1 WFPTSEK
8 PWIVSA
14 SGSAGGSLTFW
25 RKLAHPVCGQT
36 HIVQVGQPK
45 NICICFIDYTKAFD
59 CVDNN
64 KRWKI
69 LHEMGIL
76 DHLTCLLR
84 NLYEVYF
91 CGIRFMSRVDT
102 KRPFRNHLS
111 WHLEGT
117 PVLEKVLGYNI
128 WYFPENNTNLTET
141 MNTTNQQPELYLGN
155 QTYWVHVI
163 SYNSL
168 GKSPE
173 ATLRIPAID
182 EKLFQC
188 IEAMH
193 TCLTQDQLVS
203 VSHTRNWII
212 QQDKLKPFWCYNI
225 SVYPMLQNRVGE
237 PYSIQAYVKEG
248 VPSAGPVMKVENI
261 GVRTVTITWKEIPKH
276 QRNGFINNYTIF
288 YQVEDGKGFSKTV
301 NSSILRYDLES
312 LTRKTSYTVRVMA
325 STSAG
330 GANGPGINFKTSSIT
345 CVPTQ
350 KTHSFLLTETLS
362 LGTSFLILTLPH
374 LSLPDLTS
382 HHFPI
387 MFAFMLLHL
396 LFFLSSL
403 SVSSGEHWQQ
413 QRVSRWPA
421 SLLGRVG
428 SRVPMELE
436 LWSAHAQD
444 RLVLANYTVLE
455 DWLKAICPACSGHC
469 REGSLSSGSCPLSPQ
484 GASFYPECHGLPPW

>member
-117 PVLEKVLGYNI
+117 PVLEKVLGYNV

-330 GANGPGINFKTSSIT
+330 GANGPGINFKTSSISVFEIFLVT
-345 CVPTQ
+345 SLVGGGLLI
-350 KTHSFLLTETLS
+350 FILLTVAYGIQKPNKLK
-362 LGTSFLILTLPH
+362 H
-374 LSLPDLTS
+374 LCWPDVPNPAEGSIAIWFGDDFKCSPAPQLK
-382 HHFPI
+382 
-387 MFAFMLLHL
+387 A
-396 LFFLSSL
+396 
-403 SVSSGEHWQQ
+403 SV
-413 QRVSRWPA
+413 
-421 SLLGRVG
+421 
-428 SRVPMELE
+428 
-436 LWSAHAQD
+436 LWSSALSMIQLSHLYITIVKTIA
-444 RLVLANYTVLE
+444 LTIWTLLA
-455 DWLKAICPACSGHC
+455 K
-469 REGSLSSGSCPLSPQ
+469 
-484 GASFYPECHGLPPW
+484 